1 LDYLT
6 IGFQTL
12 FEAGALLQDS
22 AGAILV
28 GPEVGFGNLLL
39 QLIQLTLLGLRV
51 KETSG
56 RPRFVFLIV

>member
-6 IGFQTL
+6 ISFQTL
-12 FEAGALLQDS
+12 FEAGALLQDF

-28 GPEVGFGNLLL
+28 GPEVGFGNLFL

-56 RPRFVFLIV
+56 RLRFVFLIV

>member
-6 IGFQTL
+6 IGVQTL
-12 FEAGALLQDS
+12 FEAGALLQDF

-39 QLIQLTLLGLRV
+39 QLVELTLLGLRV
-51 KETSG
+51 KETSA
-56 RPRFVFLIV
+56 RPRFLSLIV

>member
-12 FEAGALLQDS
+12 LEAGALLQEF

>member
-6 IGFQTL
+6 IDFQTL
-12 FEAGALLQDS
+12 FKAGALLQEF

-28 GPEVGFGNLLL
+28 GPEVGFGNLFL
-39 QLIQLTLLGLRV
+39 QLVELPLLGLGV

-56 RPRFVFLIV
+56 RPRFVILKL

>member
-6 IGFQTL
+6 MNGESL
-12 FEAGALLQDS
+12 FEPGALLQEF

-28 GPEVGFGNLLL
+28 GPEIGFGNLLL
-39 QLIQLTLLGLRV
+39 QLIKLLLFRPGV

-56 RPRFVFLIV
+56 RPHFSLSVA

>member
-6 IGFQTL
+6 MDFQTL
-12 FEAGALLQDS
+12 FEAGALLQKF

-39 QLIQLTLLGLRV
+39 QLIELPLLGVRV

-56 RPRFVFLIV
+56 RPRSVFSVL